1 MVPRRQFRNFL
12 FWSVTLS
19 NIPVLKRISGR
30 DCVGASCLH
39 ETLIGIPEKVDMRS
53 VRTVLLAGRHIAVV
67 GRDSLLQQESLER
80 TFGSQSVM
88 MIRVGPAPAFQQQV
102 GIRVMPG
109 EGIVK
114 SVLMRAFR

>member
-1 MVPRRQFRNFL
+1 M
-12 FWSVTLS
+12 
-19 NIPVLKRISGR
+19 
-30 DCVGASCLH
+30 
-39 ETLIGIPEKVDMRS
+39 
-53 VRTVLLAGRHIAVV
+53 LAGRHIAVV